1 MATDLGLFASPED
14 IQRARSMEMAKMNAG
29 QLAGYMGAQG
39 GAALGQGLGNL
50 FGVDVRDETMKRAD
64 KLRELGSQYGV
75 DTAEGLDKI
84 AAELQKSGDLIN
96 SMALRDKAASMR
108 KQSEDI
114 RKAKAEA
121 DKAQNQITLE
131 TNLRDALSKLP
142 ENATDEEIMK
152 VVTKYGSAD
161 KVLATLQAAQ
171 SRKEAI
177 TAADARAKEAN
188 ATRLM
193 IAQMQNDTKQLMS
206 SLMIGMKQGQL
217 DEKSL
222 AEDQKR
228 LGAIGSFDTAITS
241 LEELNTHPG
250 KSAAVGMTGSLR
262 SLIPGTDAYGF
273 KSKLEAFKAQTFI
286 PMVSALK
293 GMGALSDAEGKKL
306 TDAVGALDQG
316 MKESEFNA
324 QVEKIKQDL
333 KVSME
338 RAKMSVKNQ
347 NLIKPFMDI
356 KNKVAETPAQ
366 ATQTPPAATGSGW
379 SIKVKQP

>member
-50 FGVDVRDETMKRAD
+50 FGVDVRDETMKRAA

-84 AAELQKSGDLIN
+84 AAELQKSGDMIN

-114 RKAKAEA
+114 RKTKAEA
-121 DKAQNQITLE
+121 DKAQNQVTLE
-131 TNLRDALSKLP
+131 NNLRDALSTLP

-171 SRKEAI
+171 SRKDAI

-206 SLMIGMKQGQL
+206 SLMLGMKQNQI

-250 KSAAVGMTGSLR
+250 KSAAVGTTGALR

-316 MKESEFNA
+316 MKESEFNS
-324 QVEKIKQDL
+324 QIEKIKQDL

-356 KNKVAETPAQ
+356 KNKVAETPAP
-366 ATQTPPAATGSGW
+366 ATQTPTAATGSGW